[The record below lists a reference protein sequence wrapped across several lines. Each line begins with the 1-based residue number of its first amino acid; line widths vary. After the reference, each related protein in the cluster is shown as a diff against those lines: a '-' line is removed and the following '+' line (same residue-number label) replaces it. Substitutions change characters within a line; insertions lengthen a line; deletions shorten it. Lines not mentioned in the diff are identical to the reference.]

1 MPNEPTLATVLAE
14 LRAIR
19 ALLEAKPAHA
29 PAPAPRQATTGPS
42 TAIEP
47 ASDADL
53 DGPYGNPEIRR
64 DPPRWSGET
73 MVGRMYS
80 DCPVAYLETLAD
92 FLVWKAGKN
101 ASVPDRAKYADYDRR
116 DAARALGWADRNRAP
131 APLASGPS
139 DGPDDG
145 PDDVPF

>member
-1 MPNEPTLATVLAE
+1 MTPTEPTIAAVLAE

-19 ALLEAKPAHA
+19 VLLESRPI
-29 PAPAPRQATTGPS
+29 PAPAPTPPARPATPGPS

-47 ASDADL
+47 APAAEL

-64 DPPRWSGET
+64 DPPRWTGES
-73 MVGRMYS
+73 MVGRRYS
-80 DCPVAYLETLAD
+80 DCPVAYLETLAG

-101 ASVPDRAKYADYDRR
+101 AAEPDRAKYADYDRR

-131 APLASGPS
+131 APLAT
-139 DGPDDG
+139 GPDDG